1 VPTKGNKRVLI
12 AKSLDKS
19 APFLTKTH
27 VKVNHNLRKF
37 CKIIYLR
44 RRSKNLSEISW
55 VIYGDGGHFGAK
67 FMYFG

>member
-27 VKVNHNLRKF
+27 AKVNHNLRKF
-37 CKIIYLR
+37 LKIIYLR
-44 RRSKNLSEISW
+44 RKSKKISKISW
-55 VIYGDGGHFGAK
+55 VIYRDKGHFGAK